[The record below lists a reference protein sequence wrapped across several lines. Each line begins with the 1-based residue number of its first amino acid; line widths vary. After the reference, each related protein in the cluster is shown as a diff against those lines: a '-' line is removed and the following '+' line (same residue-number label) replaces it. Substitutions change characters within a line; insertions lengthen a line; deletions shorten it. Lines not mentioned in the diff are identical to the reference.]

1 MQSIGVSPAAST
13 APPPGPDGGRSR
25 PFNPATHYSPHFSRA
40 EILRPLPGEPNAPTT
55 AAEMELTHLCQTLAE
70 DARTVLGVP
79 MVVTSGYRGAER
91 ERRVQEG
98 AGMIP
103 RGAPLRG
110 SQHMKGQALDFL
122 TPALPLWQAYEA
134 LAFSPL
140 QYDQLL
146 FETYLRADGSRSC
159 WIHIS
164 CAPSTRPPRRQ
175 AAAITETAPWIPYT
189 PGLARSIQGV

>member
-1 MQSIGVSPAAST
+1 L
-13 APPPGPDGGRSR
+13 R

-40 EILRPLPGEPNAPTT
+40 EMTRTRPGIPNVPTT
-55 AAEMELTHLCQTLAE
+55 AAEMELLHLCQIVAE
-70 DARTVLGVP
+70 EARAVLGVP
-79 MVVTSGYRGAER
+79 MVVTNGYRGMDLER
-91 ERRVQEG
+91 AVQEG
-98 AGMIP
+98 AKMIAP
-103 RGAPLRG
+103 GAPLKA
-110 SQHMKGQALDFL
+110 SQHLKGQALDFV
-122 TPALPLWQAYEA
+122 TPALPLWQAFEA
-134 LAFSPL
+134 LYAVPAIGW
-140 QYDQLL
+140 DQLL